1 MVRLTHHPVF
11 FMPVDGGVNNELP
24 VKKPIA
30 NNPIEQVC
38 GFVLYSDS
46 ATQDDNGNWTINTDF
61 ALPIL
66 HQGQFCVS
74 ASFMEPRNEA
84 VWLTNDQRYDT
95 NATEPSNESSYSVE
109 AADIINYLQV
119 GANNPTFT
127 FDNGLSRCG
136 FQNLHIAKR
145 MSILDMPYDNTTSEY
160 VEDDTLGTLVIKV
173 SDQIVKNTYLYNML
187 YAFEYN
193 AGFITGSGTNF
204 NSGLNYSIA
213 GISFHSMYGESIEE
227 NFTDPSDMIQYTSD
241 NWTGCLLNKLGF
253 DYSDLFIKFG
263 MPDNIYDSSIAMSS
277 NVKFRYQKVS
287 PITTNPII
295 DISSSIDLS
304 EQDYTKKNSAGASEP
319 LFSLSIGTLIPV
331 NLDGSNSEIILA
343 SNLPTKSSTPFYKIY
358 SSLSTDEYFSNTEQ
372 FQIAG
377 ICSKKYI
384 TGDYIYGEDGRPMTV
399 SFPMKLSKI
408 RTEIR
413 DSQGGLIALDSDNY
427 VMYKIISNT

>member
-1 MVRLTHHPVF
+1 
-11 FMPVDGGVNNELP
+11 
-24 VKKPIA
+24 
-30 NNPIEQVC
+30 
-38 GFVLYSDS
+38 
-46 ATQDDNGNWTINTDF
+46 
-61 ALPIL
+61 
-66 HQGQFCVS
+66 
-74 ASFMEPRNEA
+74 MEPRNEA

-119 GANNPTFT
+119 GAKNPTFT

-145 MSILDMPYDNTTSEY
+145 MSILDMPIDNTTSEY

-187 YAFEYN
+187 YAYEYD

-384 TGDYIYGEDGRPMTV
+384 TGDYIYGEAGRPMIV
-399 SFPMKLSKI
+399 SFPMKVSKI

>member
-1 MVRLTHHPVF
+1 
-11 FMPVDGGVNNELP
+11 
-24 VKKPIA
+24 
-30 NNPIEQVC
+30 
-38 GFVLYSDS
+38 
-46 ATQDDNGNWTINTDF
+46 
-61 ALPIL
+61 
-66 HQGQFCVS
+66 
-74 ASFMEPRNEA
+74 
-84 VWLTNDQRYDT
+84 
-95 NATEPSNESSYSVE
+95 
-109 AADIINYLQV
+109 
-119 GANNPTFT
+119 
-127 FDNGLSRCG
+127 
-136 FQNLHIAKR
+136 
-145 MSILDMPYDNTTSEY
+145 MPYDNTTSEY

-187 YAFEYN
+187 YAFEYKQ
-193 AGFITGSGTNF
+193 GFITGSGANF

-304 EQDYTKKNSAGASEP
+304 EQDHTKKNSAGASEP

-377 ICSKKYI
+377 ICSKRYI
-384 TGDYIYGEDGRPMTV
+384 TGDYIYGEAGRPMIV
-399 SFPMKLSKI
+399 SFP
-408 RTEIR
+408 
-413 DSQGGLIALDSDNY
+413 
-427 VMYKIISNT
+427 